1 MSHQLSLYEG
11 ALRVRINGVG
21 EAQPLYHDLQSF
33 LEKQPEPV
41 TVILDLTMASSFGRT
56 LQAMLYRVLQ
66 HRAVENVGIC
76 FTDIDLTP
84 DIRSMAT
91 ALAAVRRVKVAHT
104 EHELLAA
111 YGLADPP
118 TQPHK
123 LNGMLARLKNSTPST
138 LNDKAVH

>member
-1 MSHQLSLYEG
+1 MAHQISFYEG
-11 ALRVRINGVG
+11 ALKVRISGVG
-21 EAQPLYHDLQSF
+21 EAQQLYHDLQNF
-33 LEKQPEPV
+33 LNNLSEPV
-41 TVILDLTMASSFGRT
+41 TVILDLTTATGFGRA

-76 FTDIDLTP
+76 FTDQELTA
-84 DIRSMAT
+84 DVRSMAT

-118 TQPHK
+118 TQPRK
-123 LNGMLARLKNSTPST
+123 LSGMLSRLKNLPEKP
-138 LNDKAVH
+138 N

>member
-1 MSHQLSLYEG
+1 MAHQLSLYEG

-21 EAQPLYHDLQSF
+21 EAQSLYQDLQGF
-33 LEKQPEPV
+33 LDKLSEPV
-41 TVILDLTMASSFGRT
+41 TVILDLTMASSFSRA

-76 FTDIDLTP
+76 FSDEDLTA

-118 TQPHK
+118 TQPRK
-123 LNGMLARLKNSTPST
+123 LSGMLSRLKDLPQ
-138 LNDKAVH
+138 KPV